1 MISIVEKIFLYSR
14 YECGVGTEGCGLG
27 GPGIGDGGADR
38 TMRNGSGDALAAALL
53 HNLTYCMTSFY
64 ALLSDNCMTSK

>member
-1 MISIVEKIFLYSR
+1 MSSILLINADNCFSLSYS
-14 YECGVGTEGCGLG
+14 
-27 GPGIGDGGADR
+27 DGGADC

-53 HNLTYCMTSFY
+53 HNWTYCMTSFY